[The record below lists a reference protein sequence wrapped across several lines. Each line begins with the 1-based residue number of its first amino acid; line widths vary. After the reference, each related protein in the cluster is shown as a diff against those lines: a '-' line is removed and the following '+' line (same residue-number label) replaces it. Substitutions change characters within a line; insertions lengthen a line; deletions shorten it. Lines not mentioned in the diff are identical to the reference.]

1 MLTSALLTALERL
14 GRLQRQ
20 RNKRSP
26 GSPWPDCQSET
37 RKLTR
42 DLEVIVKLARFG
54 VVAFVSA
61 LLLAGC
67 GDEKKEEQAAA
78 PAQEQPAQPATQE
91 QTASTEQPAAAPAT
105 GEQQAAAPEAGSSGE
120 LNVYNW
126 SDYIGET
133 TVEDFQKA
141 SGVTVRYDVYDSNE
155 TLEA

>member
-1 MLTSALLTALERL
+1 
-14 GRLQRQ
+14 
-20 RNKRSP
+20 
-26 GSPWPDCQSET
+26 
-37 RKLTR
+37 
-42 DLEVIVKLARFG
+42 VKLARFG

-78 PAQEQPAQPATQE
+78 PATEQPAQPATQE

-105 GEQQAAAPEAGSSGE
+105 GEQQAAAPEAGSAGE

-155 TLEA
+155 TLEAKLMAEPA